1 LRVQPAKAVLNS
13 NAPHFFALV
22 ASLEQDLICKENP
35 HLDHPMVGSE
45 SLGNPME
52 IQSYQPSPLETEVW
66 RGLQG
71 SCIISP
77 SQTMRALLKTN
88 IPQNSYTHLPS
99 SLIPT
104 LQKMGLM
111 YEPNQHW
118 IADIKTNKFLV
129 DIHDIFSPTNGAT
142 RGDSHSNQ
150 HGANDHRKGPTLEC
164 QLGGFICPR
173 ANWDQDTLC
182 MYKCKLYII

>member
-1 LRVQPAKAVLNS
+1 MEMDQSTSLLPNG
-13 NAPHFFALV
+13 NG
-22 ASLEQDLICKENP
+22 SLERIAWVMQ
-35 HLDHPMVGSE
+35 
-45 SLGNPME
+45 
-52 IQSYQPSPLETEVW
+52 W
-66 RGLQG
+66 
-71 SCIISP
+71 SCILSP
-77 SQTMRALLKTN
+77 SQTMRALLYKRK
-88 IPQNSYTHLPS
+88 IPQNYYTHLPS

-104 LQKMGLM
+104 PKNMGLM

-118 IADIKTNKFLV
+118 IADIKTNNFLV
-129 DIHDIFSPTNGAT
+129 DIHDICCPTTGAN
-142 RGDSHSNQ
+142 RGDSHGNQ